1 MQNCFTVGTQA
12 EIQGDGLTANR
23 DQYEL
28 HWQSEEN
35 CKEVINITWDVMDG
49 ETGRLMSWGKW
60 CYSVEEESSGTTCTP
75 DLQFTGM
82 LQYW

>member
-1 MQNCFTVGTQA
+1 MLNCFIVGTQA
-12 EIQGDGLTANR
+12 EIQGDGLTASG

-28 HWQSEEN
+28 YCQVGEN
-35 CKEVINITWDVMDG
+35 CKEGSNIAWEVMDR
-49 ETGRLMSWGKW
+49 ETGSLMSWGKW
-60 CYSVEEESSGTTCTP
+60 CYSVGEESSGTTCTP